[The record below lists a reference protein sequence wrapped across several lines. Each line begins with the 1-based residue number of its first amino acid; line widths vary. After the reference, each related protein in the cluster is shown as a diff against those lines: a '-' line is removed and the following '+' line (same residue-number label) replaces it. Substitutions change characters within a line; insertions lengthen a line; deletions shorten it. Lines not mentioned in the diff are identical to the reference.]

1 MTEHLIALP
10 APIMVTQLEEN
21 ESAKSGIII
30 IPNAAKEQPKE
41 NELLD
46 IGGAQAEEEQRVPL
60 DAKVG
65 DRILL
70 GIQID
75 DEGYLII
82 REEEHLATLSG
93 IANVAS
99 GNKQVSQSEGLR
111 VNHKITT
118 ERITP

>member
-1 MTEHLIALP
+1 
-10 APIMVTQLEEN
+10 MVTQLGEN

-46 IGGAQAEEEQRVPL
+46 IGGVQAEKEQRVPL
-60 DAKVG
+60 NAKVG

-82 REEEHLATLSG
+82 RKEKYFATLSG
-93 IANVAS
+93 IANAAS
-99 GNKQVSQSEGLR
+99 GNKQVPQCEG
-111 VNHKITT
+111 VPANNKIAGTQD
-118 ERITP
+118 EVFHWQDKL